1 MRLGN
6 LLSLIGIICIRSNM
20 DKIKFNNDRQKIIS
34 WINSHDHSMAE
45 IEFVLSKA
53 YPEGSEDSFYDDYG
67 DLLEKCDG

>member
-1 MRLGN
+1 
-6 LLSLIGIICIRSNM
+6 M

>member
-1 MRLGN
+1 
-6 LLSLIGIICIRSNM
+6 M

-53 YPEGSEDSFYDDYG
+53 YPEGSEDSFYNDYG
-67 DLLEKCDG
+67 DLLEKKEQTNTHTSWSVET